1 MAADFKWTKIWTLYK
16 KMTRRKLRVWSHLM
30 KKSLMENFIF
40 DSVRDLSCQNTVK
53 NVDTSVKQKIL
64 GDMFS
69 SA

>member
-1 MAADFKWTKIWTLYK
+1 MAAGFKWTKIWTLHK